1 MSLRHVTFTGW
12 DRNTDRDALS
22 VFCSAWPAG
31 QVEIAV
37 LQSSSRVG
45 EERYPCQEE
54 AAALLLT
61 ADGAGQRTAVHL
73 CGAYARGLIDDE
85 LAAVLADE
93 DGGNPDAN
101 YWIDMESGIRESMAA
116 WPGGPRQ
123 QADKPVPTFV
133 SIRKCMAVMMACAP
147 FLR

>member
-1 MSLRHVTFTGW
+1 MTGH
-12 DRNTDRDALS
+12 
-22 VFCSAWPAG
+22 PAP
-31 QVEIAV
+31 VRENF
-37 LQSSSRVG
+37 VG
-45 EERYPCQEE
+45 Y
-54 AAALLLT
+54 
-61 ADGAGQRTAVHL
+61 AG
-73 CGAYARGLIDDE
+73 GLGPENVRE